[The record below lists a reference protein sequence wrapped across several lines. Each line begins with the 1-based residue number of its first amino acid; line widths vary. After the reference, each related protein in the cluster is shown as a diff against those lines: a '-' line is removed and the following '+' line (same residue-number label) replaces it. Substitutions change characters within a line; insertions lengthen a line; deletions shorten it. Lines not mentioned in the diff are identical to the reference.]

1 MASSSN
7 NLKCPNMTLCSCM
20 QVTGWAWCA
29 HTSIGVA
36 QSNPMNY
43 HSEQKKGSPKGSLIR
58 DIDLVTRQTT
68 GIGLVCSAYIWY
80 SLSTPCTITPQ
91 PGFLNYYQPTIRK
104 WFRLWTHSSKEGK
117 GTRQENESINVT
129 LIKKL
134 ILTLPLYLNK

>member
-20 QVTGWAWCA
+20 QLGLVRRPYQHWR
-29 HTSIGVA
+29 S
-36 QSNPMNY
+36 QSTPMNY

-58 DIDLVTRQTT
+58 AIDLVTRQTT
-68 GIGLVCSAYIWY
+68 GIGLVCSAYPWY
-80 SLSTPCTITPQ
+80 SLSTPCSITPQ

-104 WFRLWTHSSKEGK
+104 WVRLWTDSSEEGK

-134 ILTLPLYLNK
+134 ILTLLLYLNK